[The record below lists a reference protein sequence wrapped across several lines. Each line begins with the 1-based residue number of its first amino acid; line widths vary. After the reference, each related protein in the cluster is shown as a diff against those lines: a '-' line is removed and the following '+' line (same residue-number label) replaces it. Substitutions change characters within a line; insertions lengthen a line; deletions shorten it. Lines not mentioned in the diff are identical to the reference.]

1 MTTTRPIR
9 TLLIANRGEIAV
21 RVMRTARAMGMRTV
35 AVHSDPDAAAL
46 HVREA
51 DLAVPLGGTSSAE
64 SYLRVDAIIAAA
76 QAAGADAIHPGY
88 GFLSEKAE
96 LARACDAAGIV
107 FVGPPAAAIEAMGDK
122 ITAKRL
128 MEEAGV
134 PCVPGWT
141 GEADAPVDEIAAA
154 ADAVGYPV
162 MIKAAAGGGGKG
174 MRVVSARDGVAAAV
188 EAARREAGAAFGD
201 SRVFLE
207 RFVARARHVE
217 FQVFADAHG
226 NVVHLFERECSIQ
239 RRHQKIVEEAPSV
252 AVDADLRARMGAAAC
267 AAARAID
274 YVGAGTIEFMLA
286 ADGSFFFLEMN
297 TRLQVEHPVTELT
310 TGQDLVR
317 AQLLVAGGE
326 PLPFRQED
334 LGQHGHAI
342 ECRLYAEDPAR
353 DFMPSTGILHVYDPP
368 EGPGVRVDSGVAA
381 GDAVTPHYDPM
392 LAKLVVHGVDRADA
406 IARTR
411 AALEDFAVLGVTTN
425 VAFLDALMAHEAF
438 AAGDLHTGFLEEHRI
453 VVDADHGAEGA
464 GGGVGA
470 DAADHD
476 GSRAIPTEVLLAAA
490 LCREGRIGLRA
501 GAAGGGGSGP
511 GGGGATGGGG
521 AGAATIA
528 EPWTAAGAWRNA

>member
-1 MTTTRPIR
+1 
-9 TLLIANRGEIAV
+9 
-21 RVMRTARAMGMRTV
+21 
-35 AVHSDPDAAAL
+35 
-46 HVREA
+46 
-51 DLAVPLGGTSSAE
+51 
-64 SYLRVDAIIAAA
+64 
-76 QAAGADAIHPGY
+76 
-88 GFLSEKAE
+88 
-96 LARACDAAGIV
+96 
-107 FVGPPAAAIEAMGDK
+107 
-122 ITAKRL
+122 
-128 MEEAGV
+128 
-134 PCVPGWT
+134 
-141 GEADAPVDEIAAA
+141 
-154 ADAVGYPV
+154 
-162 MIKAAAGGGGKG
+162 
-174 MRVVSARDGVAAAV
+174 MRVVASRDGVAAAV
-188 EAARREAGAAFGD
+188 EAARREAGSAFGD

-317 AQLLVAGGE
+317 AQLLVARGE

-334 LGQHGHAI
+334 LVQHGHAI

-353 DFMPSTGILHVYDPP
+353 DFMPSTGTLHVYDPP

-392 LAKLVVHGVDRADA
+392 LAKLVVHGVDRAEA

-453 VVDADHGAEGA
+453 PVDVDHGAEPAGGA
-464 GGGVGA
+464 GGADGGGAA
-470 DAADHD
+470 DADESA
-476 GSRAIPTEVLLAAA
+476 AIPTEVLLAAA

-501 GAAGGGGSGP
+501 AAAAGGGGSG
-511 GGGGATGGGG
+511 AGGGG
-521 AGAATIA
+521 AGATTIA